1 VEEGAAQVVV
11 CPEDVEVNGVL
22 RTSFNENLGI
32 LCSRV
37 QQGGDALR
45 VACRLQWQT
54 TFCQAGIERC
64 NNVWLCACCV
74 CSQRCV
80 LILVKTS
87 LALTANI
94 QHVFATIQLQNLHSW
109 IGRYKCGG
117 TI

>member
-1 VEEGAAQVVV
+1 MSAAAKLSMGGSRDRARSCTRVEEGAAQVVV

-74 CSQRCV
+74 CVS
-80 LILVKTS
+80 S
-87 LALTANI
+87 A
-94 QHVFATIQLQNLHSW
+94 
-109 IGRYKCGG
+109 
-117 TI
+117 